1 MIMERQVWNPVT
13 GWWENVEQPRSVTV
27 LATGAHLLTAL
38 AGLSVIV
45 SPPPFLSAGL
55 GDGFLTF
62 YWGVLLL
69 VGGLTGAASVLPRL
83 YVLERVGLAAIGL
96 ALLLCVFA
104 MGELQRRV
112 GWDTN
117 LAYQALLN
125 LALGLH
131 VAIRWERVRHGMKEN
146 NTDTKH
152 LNTGPTRHVTRRRR
166 R

>member
-1 MIMERQVWNPVT
+1 MERQVWNPVT

-55 GDGFLTF
+55 GDGFLTV
-62 YWGVLLL
+62 YWGALLL
-69 VGGLTGAASVLPRL
+69 VGGFTGAASVLPRL
-83 YVLERVGLAAIGL
+83 YALERVGLAAMGL
-96 ALLLCVFA
+96 ALLLYVFA

-117 LAYQALLN
+117 LTYQALLN

-131 VAIRWERVRHGMKEN
+131 VAIRWERVRHGMKD

-152 LNTGPTRHVTRRRR
+152 LNTGPLDRTTKRRRR
-166 R
+166 